1 MSMYKDKYFTAIVLA
16 AGKGSRMHSDIPKQY
31 MKILGKE
38 VLFYSL
44 KVFQDSEVDNIVL
57 VTRNEDIPFCKNEIV
72 VKYGFNKVTDIIEGG
87 SERYWSVRNGLEC
100 AKGSD
105 YVLIHDGARPCIN
118 TNMIMR
124 SMAEVILCGACT
136 VGVPVKDTIKV
147 VDESNIGI
155 DTPDRSTLW
164 QVQTPQ
170 SFGYNDLMSAY
181 QKLQQYYSLKN
192 TTEQGDSIN
201 ITDDTMIMER
211 YSNKKSKLI
220 MGDYRNI
227 KITTPEDIL
236 IAENYLNN

>member
-1 MSMYKDKYFTAIVLA
+1 MYKDKYFTAIVLA

-31 MKILGKE
+31 MKILDKE

-44 KVFQDSEVDNIVL
+44 KAFQDSEVDKIVL
-57 VTRNEDIPFCKNEIV
+57 VTRNEDISFCKNEIV
-72 VKYGFNKVTDIIEGG
+72 LKYGFNKVSDIIEGG

-105 YVLIHDGARPCIN
+105 YVLIHDGARPCVDNDI
-118 TNMIMR
+118 IMR
-124 SMAEVILCGACT
+124 SMDEVILYGACT

-147 VDESNIGI
+147 VDDNNIGI
-155 DTPDRSTLW
+155 DTPDRNTLW

-170 SFGYNDLMSAY
+170 SFDYNELMSAY
-181 QKLQQYYSLKN
+181 EKLQHDYSLKSQI
-192 TTEQGDSIN
+192 EQDNSFN
-201 ITDDTMIMER
+201 ITDDTMIMEQ